1 MYPSDL
7 KIVELKIG
15 LKSKD
20 NKQFS
25 YEKKETI
32 TYLYLYSYRL
42 LMDRWQMWHAR
53 AKFDIQ
59 RGKRMNSSEIAPPQ
73 VYVRCNFC
81 AQSLGHSLVIQNAR
95 NREGKRMN
103 VQTSNPGGRASGK
116 QKVKKKRIT
125 QDLPYKRVID
135 I

>member
-1 MYPSDL
+1 
-7 KIVELKIG
+7 
-15 LKSKD
+15 
-20 NKQFS
+20 
-25 YEKKETI
+25 
-32 TYLYLYSYRL
+32 
-42 LMDRWQMWHAR
+42 MDRWQLWHAR

-59 RGKRMNSSEIAPPQ
+59 RGKRMNASEIAPPQ

-103 VQTSNPGGRASGK
+103 VQTSNPGGRVSGK
-116 QKVKKKRIT
+116 QKVKKHKSF
-125 QDLPYKRVID
+125 YKLLFIKN

>member
-1 MYPSDL
+1 MDC
-7 KIVELKIG
+7 
-15 LKSKD
+15 
-20 NKQFS
+20 
-25 YEKKETI
+25 
-32 TYLYLYSYRL
+32 SYRL
-42 LMDRWQMWHAR
+42 IMDRWQMWHER

-59 RGKRMNSSEIAPPQ
+59 RGKRMNASEIAPPQ

-116 QKVKKKRIT
+116 QKVTIQEVCMK
-125 QDLPYKRVID
+125 
-135 I
+135 